1 MRKITKRNLC
11 AGLLALLLAVSCLL
25 TPVQSAQAATTG
37 AGNYYLKVNKGT
49 NVVTVYKKDG
59 TPYTAFTC
67 SVGYATPTGTYYTPA
82 KYRWW
87 TLDGPSYGQYCTRIT
102 RGFLFHSVWYY
113 QQKENA
119 QSYRQYNKLGTTASH
134 GCVRLTVAAS
144 KWIYDNCPLGTKV
157 IIFNG
162 SSKDDPLGKPKTITV
177 DESKYMGWDPT
188 DPAKDNPY
196 KTKDTTPTISIS
208 SKTLAYGTK
217 FGNGNMTCK
226 DSGGFDITDWV
237 KMDGTVNMK
246 KLGTYTVT
254 YSVID
259 SFGRSASKTVTYK
272 VVDKNAATLTGVK
285 ASVTRKVGDT
295 YQPMAGVKSKDI
307 AGVDLTKRIVVYI
320 KNPGAANYKKC
331 TAATVKLQQE
341 GKYQLRYEVV
351 NPNSGK
357 KTTKKQTITVIDRG
371 APILT
376 SDAKW
381 KKLKVTAEE
390 RELSWDE
397 LTFDVNAKLSGGGDL
412 TESVKVKIV
421 SPSGKKAT
429 VADGQS
435 YVFSEAGEY
444 ALTYTVTNPKAPKA
458 SRTTTHERILVAP
471 KDDSQTEDG
480 SQTGDDSQ
488 TTDDSQATDGSQT
501 GDDLQTEADLN
512 E

>member
-25 TPVQSAQAATTG
+25 TSVQSAQAATTG

-157 IIFNG
+157 TIFNG

-196 KTKDTTPTISIS
+196 KTKDTTPTISVS

-217 FGNGNMTCK
+217 FGTGNMTCK
-226 DSGGFDITDWV
+226 DSGGFDITSWV
-237 KMDGTVNMK
+237 KMNGTVNMK

-254 YSVID
+254 YSVVD

-285 ASVTRKVGDT
+285 ASLTKKVGDT
-295 YQPMAGVKSKDI
+295 YQPMAGVKSKDM

-320 KNPGAANYKKC
+320 KTPNAANYKKC

-357 KTTKKQTITVIDRG
+357 KTTKKQTIKVIDRG

-381 KKLKVTAEE
+381 KKLKVTADE

-429 VADGQS
+429 VSDGQS

-444 ALTYTVTNPKAPKA
+444 TLTYTVTNPKASKA

-471 KDDSQTEDG
+471 KDDSQAA
-480 SQTGDDSQ
+480 DDSQ
-488 TTDDSQATDGSQT
+488 TTDDSQTGDESQTENGSQT
-501 GDDLQTEADLN
+501 GDGQQTEAGLN